1 MTAASRRWVA
11 LGDSFTT
18 GVGDAPEHGGWLA
31 RAAAALVRDGVVE
44 GLDNL
49 AVPGVRVESVLADQA
64 PGLSGEHLLV
74 SAIAGANDVLHF
86 GLDIEVLAARTTEL
100 VRLARR
106 HGVLVLIST
115 CPDFFAHRFG
125 PGSRLSWRVDRLNE
139 QVREELS
146 TAGGQVVAVDTH
158 AVLRDPSLWDD
169 DGVHPNPAGHE
180 ALAEAALAVLGP
192 AVRAVEAGVT
202 PTRG

>member
-1 MTAASRRWVA
+1 MMTAPSARWVA

-18 GVGDAPEHGGWLA
+18 GVGDLPGHGGWVA
-31 RAAAALVRDGVVE
+31 RSADALVDEGTID

-49 AVPGVRVESVLADQA
+49 AVPGVRIESVLADQA
-64 PGLSGEHLLV
+64 PAVTGQHTLV

-86 GLDIEVLAARTTEL
+86 GLDIDVLAARTAAL

-106 HGVLVLIST
+106 HGRRVLVST

-125 PGSRLSWRVDRLNE
+125 PGSKLSWRVDRLNQ
-139 QVREELS
+139 QVHAEVAA
-146 TAGGQVVAVDTH
+146 AGGQVVAVDTH
-158 AVLRDPSLWDD
+158 AVLRDRALWDD

-180 ALAEAALAVLGP
+180 ALADAALAVL
-192 AVRAVEAGVT
+192 RAALRPVT
-202 PTRG
+202 PPPAAA